1 MSSLEK
7 PILTWFKKNKR
18 DLPWR
23 NTSPWGVMVSEYML
37 QQTPVN
43 RVLPKWNEWMERWP
57 TPKDLATATP
67 AQVITAWDVWDIHVA
82 HFGYMQRR
90 KPSLRISTTKFPK
103 IKRLCNCFRGLVNTQ
118 QRQLLHLHLNNVLL

>member
-23 NTSPWGVMVSEYML
+23 DTSPWGVMVSEYML

-43 RVLPKWNEWMERWP
+43 RVLPKWIEWMERWP
-57 TPKDLATATP
+57 TPKDLAAATP
-67 AQVITAWDVWDIHVA
+67 AQVFAAMQGRYPLFGVTSAQVA
-82 HFGYMQRR
+82 GPV
-90 KPSLRISTTKFPK
+90 KP
-103 IKRLCNCFRGLVNTQ
+103 
-118 QRQLLHLHLNNVLL
+118 

>member
-7 PILTWFKKNKR
+7 PILSWFKKNKR

-23 NTSPWGVMVSEYML
+23 DTTPWGVMVSEYML

-57 TPKDLATATP
+57 TPKDLAEATP
-67 AQVITAWDVWDIHVA
+67 AQVKKTKTVVVA
-82 HFGYMQRR
+82 IVMCLFA
-90 KPSLRISTTKFPK
+90 SFVNILN
-103 IKRLCNCFRGLVNTQ
+103 LC
-118 QRQLLHLHLNNVLL
+118 

>member
-7 PILTWFKKNKR
+7 PILAWFKKNKR

-23 NTSPWGVMVSEYML
+23 DTTPWGVMVSEYML

-57 TPKDLATATP
+57 TPKDLAKATP
-67 AQVITAWDVWDIHVA
+67 AQVI
-82 HFGYMQRR
+82 G
-90 KPSLRISTTKFPK
+90 KRISRFPLEKFPK
-103 IKRLCNCFRGLVNTQ
+103 FTWKGFPWTRFPWKRFPGKGFPEKGFL
-118 QRQLLHLHLNNVLL
+118 